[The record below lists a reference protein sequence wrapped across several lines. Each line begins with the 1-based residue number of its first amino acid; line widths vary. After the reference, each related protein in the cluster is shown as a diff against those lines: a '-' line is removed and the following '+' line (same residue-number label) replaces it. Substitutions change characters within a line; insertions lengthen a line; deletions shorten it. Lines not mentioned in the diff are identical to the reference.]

1 MIDRAEWLLVAAV
14 AAVGV
19 LHTLVPDHWV
29 PITLLARQ
37 RGWSTGETA
46 RAALLAGTG
55 HVLSTLLIALLVW
68 FAGVAFATRF
78 GGFVDAASS
87 LALIGFGG
95 VMAVAAWRELRR
107 HDGHGPAHG
116 HGFHDHGPRGH
127 THDHR
132 PALAPERD
140 MLYAPLGDGTAALT
154 RHVHPHRH
162 GRGPVHIH
170 WHEHTE
176 ASSHPVTAATA
187 AAPPLHDHR
196 HPTTLRGALLLI
208 LGSSPMVE
216 GIPAFFAAGRYG
228 VGLIAAMALVFAA
241 ATIATYVLLCTAS
254 TSGLQRLGLGP
265 LERYGEVAS
274 GALIAAL
281 GIVFW
286 FWQV

>member
-1 MIDRAEWLLVAAV
+1 
-14 AAVGV
+14 
-19 LHTLVPDHWV
+19 
-29 PITLLARQ
+29 
-37 RGWSTGETA
+37 
-46 RAALLAGTG
+46 
-55 HVLSTLLIALLVW
+55 VLSTLLIALLVW

-95 VMAVAAWRELRR
+95 VMAVAAWRELRH
-107 HDGHGPAHG
+107 HDGHGHAHG
-116 HGFHDHGPRGH
+116 HGLPDHGPHGH
-127 THDHR
+127 TDDHR
-132 PALAPERD
+132 RDHGPVLAPEAD
-140 MLYAPLGDGTAALT
+140 MLYAPLGDGTAVLT

-162 GRGPVHIH
+162 GRGPVHLH
-170 WHEHTE
+170 WHEHTTT
-176 ASSHPVTAATA
+176 SSHPVTAATS

-228 VGLIAAMALVFAA
+228 IGLIAAMSLVFAA

-274 GALIAAL
+274 GALIATIGL
-281 GIVFW
+281 VFW
-286 FWQV
+286 LWQAA